1 MTIYQLEVTALER
14 IIELLKLLGDP
25 TRMKMFKFLQKGDVY
40 VCELGEVLRISQ
52 PTISQ
57 HIRRFKQ
64 LGLVR
69 EQRRGQKVC
78 YSLDASVFQQLQ
90 QDLVLLLETDIS
102 QLDCLSGEWQRM
114 QDSQLQACIL
124 ECKQSGKIQ

>member
-1 MTIYQLEVTALER
+1 MAIYLLEVTALER
-14 IIELLKLLGDP
+14 ITELLKLLGDP

-40 VCELGEVLRISQ
+40 VCEMGEVLGISQ

-69 EQRRGQKVC
+69 EERQGQKVC
-78 YSLDASVFQQLQ
+78 YSLEVAVFQQLQ
-90 QDLVLLLETDIS
+90 QELVQLLETDIS
-102 QLDCLSGEWQRM
+102 QLDCLTEEWQRM
-114 QDSQLQACIL
+114 QDSQLQACVQ
-124 ECKQSGKIQ
+124 ECKRSGK